1 MSLWKFAEPHKE
13 MESEVVQLC
22 WTLGNPMNWSLPGST
37 TNEIFQARILEC
49 VAIFF
54 SSWSSLPR
62 YQTQVSCT
70 ASRLFTIWATQ
81 EVLTSGWR
89 KLVKST
95 GEHLSQFSS
104 VQLFSHVWLFATPW
118 TAACQASLSI
128 TNSQSLLKLM
138 SIHSV
143 IPSNH
148 LILSHLL
155 ILLPSIFSSIT
166 VFFNESVLHIRWPK
180 Y

>member
-1 MSLWKFAEPHKE
+1 MCACS
-13 MESEVVQLC
+13 VTRLC
-22 WTLGNPMNWSLPGST
+22 PTLCNKDCSPPGSSVHGT
-37 TNEIFQARILEC
+37 SQARILEC

-70 ASRLFTIWATQ
+70 ASRLFTIWATR

-104 VQLFSHVWLFATPW
+104 VQLFSHVWLFVTPW
-118 TAACQASLSI
+118 TVAHQAPLSVGFSRQEYWSVLPFSS
-128 TNSQSLLKLM
+128 TGDLLDPGIEPRLPTL
-138 SIHSV
+138 HV
-143 IPSNH
+143 DC
-148 LILSHLL
+148 
-155 ILLPSIFSSIT
+155 LPS
-166 VFFNESVLHIRWPK
+166 EPPGKPPK
-180 Y
+180 IYTLFLA